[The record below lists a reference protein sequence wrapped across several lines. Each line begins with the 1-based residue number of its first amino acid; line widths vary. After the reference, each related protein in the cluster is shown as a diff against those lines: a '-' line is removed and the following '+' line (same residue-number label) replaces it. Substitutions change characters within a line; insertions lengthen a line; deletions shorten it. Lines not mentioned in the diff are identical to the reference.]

1 MTAFV
6 KPMLTSALAVGCL
19 AVAGGAQQPPRPAPP
34 APPAA
39 PSQHAFPW
47 VAGEQGGV
55 TVLQAT
61 PGQPPAVAR
70 TFSNGMLSLSGP
82 GDRFFAFAGSADD
95 VKAQQLTKKL
105 VEAKSDEEKDKL
117 RGDIKAALEKAFAER
132 QKRHEDQIKQLEDQ
146 VKKLKK
152 IVSDR
157 QEAKGEIIA
166 DRMKQLE
173 KDAKGLGWQ

>member
-19 AVAGGAQQPPRPAPP
+19 AVAGGAQQPTPP

-39 PSQHAFPW
+39 PALPAFAP
-47 VAGEQGGV
+47 VAGQGGV
-55 TVLQAT
+55 AVIQTV
-61 PGQPPAVAR
+61 PGQPATVRNVQGNALTLAPGSWSANEAR
-70 TFSNGMLSLSGP
+70 VFGFM
-82 GDRFFAFAGSADD
+82 GSADD

-105 VEAKSDEEKDKL
+105 VEAKTDEAKEKL
-117 RGDIKAALEKAFAER
+117 RDEIKAALEKAFAER
-132 QKRHEDQIKQLEDQ
+132 QKRHEDQIKQLEEQ

-152 IVSDR
+152 IVSER
-157 QEAKGEIIA
+157 QENKGEIIA

>member
-1 MTAFV
+1 MTLA
-6 KPMLTSALAVGCL
+6 PGSWSANEARVFGFM
-19 AVAGGAQQPPRPAPP
+19 G
-34 APPAA
+34 
-39 PSQHAFPW
+39 SQ
-47 VAGEQGGV
+47 E
-55 TVLQAT
+55 
-61 PGQPPAVAR
+61 
-70 TFSNGMLSLSGP
+70 
-82 GDRFFAFAGSADD
+82 D

-117 RGDIKAALEKAFAER
+117 RGEVKAALEKAFAER

-152 IVSDR
+152 IVSER
-157 QEAKGEIIA
+157 QENKGEIIA